1 MRYNNKKY
9 YLKQVCI
16 VVLLSV
22 NYSCFTDDPQLI
34 QLPDKTPPSGY
45 IINPIDGSSISGNV
59 SLEVIAI
66 DNEQIDS
73 VFFLIKSQ
81 NSSSYQNI
89 DSTKK
94 QEQDIWKGS
103 WNTTNSQWIENENIT
118 QNSYKINPNPYKIIQ
133 NRRLGSEGR
142 FVEC

>member
-81 NSSSYQNI
+81 NSSS
-89 DSTKK
+89 
-94 QEQDIWKGS
+94 
-103 WNTTNSQWIENENIT
+103 
-118 QNSYKINPNPYKIIQ
+118 
-133 NRRLGSEGR
+133 
-142 FVEC
+142 